1 VTPMRKLFVFIGL
14 ALIAALSGCAGE
26 EKPATPLETF
36 KTYTKAIKKKDI
48 TTMKLLLSRETL
60 KLHEQ
65 EAKSQGITVDDI
77 VKRETLF
84 QEEQTSVEFRNE
96 KIEGEKATL
105 KVKDPMG
112 FWQTVFFVLEDGEWK
127 IDKKSS
133 ADELMRQID
142 EENRKADEQFNTNQP
157 FTDPSF
163 TPTPPFPETSG
174 SPTPTL
180 HPMNVNRAAINR
192 EN

>member
-1 VTPMRKLFVFIGL
+1 MRKLFVFIGL
-14 ALIAALSGCAGE
+14 AATLATLGCTGE

-60 KLHEQ
+60 KAHEE
-65 EAKSQGITVDDI
+65 EAKSQGITVDDV

-84 QEEQTSVEFRNE
+84 SEEQTSVEFRNE

-105 KVKDPMG
+105 EVKDPMG
-112 FWQTVFFVLEDGEWK
+112 FWQTVYFVLEDGEWK

-133 ADELMRQID
+133 ADELMRQIE
-142 EENRKADEQFNTNQP
+142 EENRKAEEQFNSNQP
-157 FTDPSF
+157 INDPLL
-163 TPTPPFPETSG
+163 TPTPPFEEPGVT
-174 SPTPTL
+174 PTPTSTL
-180 HPMNVNRAAINR
+180 HPMNVNRASIY
-192 EN
+192 

>member
-1 VTPMRKLFVFIGL
+1 MMTLMRKFLVFIGL
-14 ALIAALSGCAGE
+14 TITAAMFGCGGE

-60 KLHEQ
+60 RLHEQ
-65 EAKSQGITVDDI
+65 EAKSQGVTVDDI

-84 QEEQTSVEFRNE
+84 SGEQTSVEFRNE

-105 KVKDPMG
+105 EVRDPMG

-133 ADELMRQID
+133 ADELMRQIE
-142 EENRKADEQFNTNQP
+142 EENRKADEQFNTDQP
-157 FTDPSF
+157 FAEPSF
-163 TPTPPFPETSG
+163 TPTPPFPESAA

-180 HPMNVNRAAINR
+180 HPMNVNRASVN
-192 EN
+192 

>member
-1 VTPMRKLFVFIGL
+1 MTLMRKLFVLIGL
-14 ALIAALSGCAGE
+14 AVVTAMVGCSGDD
-26 EKPATPLETF
+26 KPATPLETF

-65 EAKSQGITVDDI
+65 EAKSQGVTVDDI

-84 QEEQTSVEFRNE
+84 SEEQTSVEFRNE
-96 KIEGEKATL
+96 KIDGEKATL
-105 KVKDPMG
+105 EVKDQMG

-133 ADELMRQID
+133 ADELMRQIE
-142 EENRKADEQFNTNQP
+142 EENRKADEQLNSNQP
-157 FTDPSF
+157 FPEPFS
-163 TPTPPFPETSG
+163 TPTPPFEEPG
-174 SPTPTL
+174 ASPTPTL
-180 HPMNVNRAAINR
+180 HPLNANRASIN
-192 EN
+192 

>member
-1 VTPMRKLFVFIGL
+1 MILLIRNWLTLLVL
-14 ALIAALSGCAGE
+14 AVSAASFGCAGE
-26 EKPATPLETF
+26 DKPATPLETF

-65 EAKSQGITVDDI
+65 EAKSQGLTVDDI

-84 QEEQTSVEFRNE
+84 SEEQRTVEFRNE
-96 KIEGEKATL
+96 KIDGERATL
-105 KVKDPMG
+105 EVKDPMG

-133 ADELMRQID
+133 ADELMRQIE
-142 EENRKADEQFNTNQP
+142 EENRKADEQFNSNQP
-157 FTDPSF
+157 FPDPAF
-163 TPTPPFPETSG
+163 TPTPTFEEPSG

-180 HPMNVNRAAINR
+180 HPLNANRASLN
-192 EN
+192 

>member
-1 VTPMRKLFVFIGL
+1 MLLVMRNWLMLLIL
-14 ALIAALSGCAGE
+14 AVSAASSGCAGE
-26 EKPATPLETF
+26 DKPATPLETF

-65 EAKSQGITVDDI
+65 EAKSQGVTVDDI

-84 QEEQTSVEFRNE
+84 QEEQRTVEFRNE

-105 KVKDPMG
+105 EVKDPMG

-133 ADELMRQID
+133 ADELMRQIE

-157 FTDPSF
+157 FADPSF
-163 TPTPPFPETSG
+163 TPTPPFPESTG
-174 SPTPTL
+174 SPKPTL
-180 HPMNVNRAAINR
+180 HPMNVNRASIN
-192 EN
+192 